1 MGKSHTTPCPYC
13 QGSGVI
19 PEETATARTTR
30 EKWECEFKAQVRQ
43 EFGVRLEPHG
53 VVTEA

>member
-1 MGKSHTTPCPYC
+1 MGKSHTAPCPYC
-13 QGSGVI
+13 QGTGVI
-19 PEETATARTTR
+19 LEETATVPATR
-30 EKWECEFKAQVRQ
+30 EKWEREFKAQVRH